1 MPQQVEEL
9 SIVASISVPGVVVLV
24 ERQWGARIV
33 LIIIIRITEKAPG
46 NPAPVEAIV
55 PGHTNHILAHPH
67 GRRTMAP
74 ANPPSIRM
82 IMI

>member
-9 SIVASISVPGVVVLV
+9 SIAASISAPGVVALV
-24 ERQWGARIV
+24 EKQWEARIV
-33 LIIIIRITEKAPG
+33 LTIIIRITEKAPG
-46 NPAPVEAIV
+46 NPVPVEAIV
-55 PGHTNHILAHPH
+55 PGHTNHLLAHPH
-67 GRRTMAP
+67 GRRTLAP